1 MSLFTKTRTYTY
13 VVYSPVM
20 GDSYNTTVK
29 YGNRKE
35 KVPLDVITTREMLA
49 LHGQGLNNSSKMK
62 AQLKHL
68 REIHNLPFLKK
79 TSEFGTQKLDT
90 KVMDFSKLETMYSS
104 TIEDISI
111 DVTSD
116 LACEYLYKVTNGKY
130 SSIYDI
136 EDIISN
142 DIIPKFNYNPLVR
155 NVIELKEIYI
165 SYLGNSTFAVTA
177 QVKFEITYK
186 GDTTTSTEWS
196 NITVNLPDEFIHL
209 WDMANNPNIYIV
221 KFANGNII
229 YLDQNSLANFQK
241 QGDSK
246 IEFSVPIGL
255 KFKYISYSP
264 KDAKKMELTRTKL
277 GYQEYKNK
285 KRNRQ
290 ELLYELIQNN
300 KDIDHDCRINMYLD
314 LYPFK
319 DPKYR
324 ADKNWQL
331 FLKGVMRYFAR
342 ITGIANIDEGKGFTS
357 VSLPPYFL
365 TSDKTF
371 RYMNI
376 EIIKEKVS
384 GPDQT
389 KSTPYCFFEKGK
401 RRYINGFGL
410 AGLAIGL
417 GSITENTKENFAK
430 SFNTMWLC
438 LIVDMG
444 NNKFIKYKL
453 NYSRFY
459 EGLSGVNSS
468 DKIVISTEIISSINK
483 KLNRSLRGKY
493 NADTGQIEIPEIKE
507 EVSNPEEDKALNM
520 LSARGKLWNAFWY
533 NDKDISMAKWDK
545 ESKKMKD
552 KIPTGAPE
560 NGLSAFDLPKLPMPI
575 LMWNMIPYNGK
586 KVAYTS
592 TLLINF
598 ILNIKVKES
607 TGFGAFLAIVVAI
620 GFTVL
625 TLGSGAP
632 AAAGAAGSAGGAS
645 AGAGAA
651 AGVAA
656 SGAAAGATAAG
667 ASTALIGVASATAAK
682 AIIIAG
688 AWASAIGSI
697 SGNKF
702 LSRVGMAIGL
712 WAGVSGIVNGLNS
725 GFSSL
730 STLDM
735 LKGVNFVIDVA
746 NNLRGLDMEK
756 KLQSMADELKNGQ
769 REFEYEKD
777 NRKDMWG
784 GVAKTNAAADEEI
797 DQMME
802 LTLQEGLFEAL
813 ISHIDIEKNSAVFND
828 MKYDNTR

>member
-1 MSLFTKTRTYTY
+1 MGLFTKTRTYTY

-35 KVPLDVITTREMLA
+35 KVPLDVITTREMLV

-79 TSEFGTQKLDT
+79 TGEFGTQKLDT
-90 KVMDFSKLETMYSS
+90 KTIDFTKLETMYSS

-142 DIIPKFNYNPLVR
+142 YIIPKFNYNPLVSSITRSKR

-196 NITVNLPDEFIHL
+196 NITVNLPDEFVHL

-264 KDAKKMELTRTKL
+264 KDAKKMELARTKL

-342 ITGIANIDEGKGFTS
+342 ITGIARIDEGKGFTS

-384 GPDQT
+384 GPDLS

-401 RRYINGFGL
+401 ARNLNTFGL
-410 AGLAIGL
+410 FGL
-417 GSITENTKENFAK
+417 GRIGRESFKNKG
-430 SFNTMWLC
+430 FNTIWLC

-493 NADTGQIEIPEIKE
+493 NPDTGQIEIPEIKE
-507 EVSNPEEDKALNM
+507 EVSQSEEDKALNM
-520 LSARGKLWNAFWY
+520 LSARGKLRNAFWY
-533 NDKDISMAKWDK
+533 DDKDISMAKWDK
-545 ESKKMKD
+545 ESKQMKD

-607 TGFGAFLAIVVAI
+607 TGLGALLAVVVAVI
-620 GFTVL
+620 VTFITWNP
-625 TLGSGAP
+625 GAG
-632 AAAGAAGSAGGAS
+632 AKAGAATSS
-645 AGAGAA
+645 
-651 AGVAA
+651 
-656 SGAAAGATAAG
+656 
-667 ASTALIGVASATAAK
+667 ALIGVASATAAK
-682 AIIIAG
+682 VIITVG

-702 LSRVGMAIGL
+702 LSRVGMAIGA
-712 WAGVSGIVNGLNS
+712 WAGISGIVNGLNS
-725 GFSSL
+725 GFGSL

-735 LKGVNFVIDVA
+735 LKGINSVIDIA

-777 NRKDMWG
+777 NRKDIWG

-802 LTLQEGLFEAL
+802 LTLQEGLFEVL

-828 MKYDNTR
+828 IKYDNTR

>member
-1 MSLFTKTRTYTY
+1 
-13 VVYSPVM
+13 
-20 GDSYNTTVK
+20 
-29 YGNRKE
+29 
-35 KVPLDVITTREMLA
+35 
-49 LHGQGLNNSSKMK
+49 
-62 AQLKHL
+62 
-68 REIHNLPFLKK
+68 
-79 TSEFGTQKLDT
+79 
-90 KVMDFSKLETMYSS
+90 
-104 TIEDISI
+104 
-111 DVTSD
+111 
-116 LACEYLYKVTNGKY
+116 
-130 SSIYDI
+130 
-136 EDIISN
+136 
-142 DIIPKFNYNPLVR
+142 
-155 NVIELKEIYI
+155 
-165 SYLGNSTFAVTA
+165 
-177 QVKFEITYK
+177 
-186 GDTTTSTEWS
+186 
-196 NITVNLPDEFIHL
+196 
-209 WDMANNPNIYIV
+209 
-221 KFANGNII
+221 
-229 YLDQNSLANFQK
+229 
-241 QGDSK
+241 
-246 IEFSVPIGL
+246 
-255 KFKYISYSP
+255 
-264 KDAKKMELTRTKL
+264 MELARTKL

-384 GPDQT
+384 GPDQS

-401 RRYINGFGL
+401 ARNLNTFGL
-410 AGLAIGL
+410 FGL
-417 GSITENTKENFAK
+417 GRIGRESFKNKD
-430 SFNTMWLC
+430 FNTIWLC

-468 DKIVISTEIISSINK
+468 DKIVISTEIISNINK

-493 NADTGQIEIPEIKE
+493 NPDTGQIEIPEIKE
-507 EVSNPEEDKALNM
+507 EVSQSEEDKALNM
-520 LSARGKLWNAFWY
+520 LSARGKLRNAFWY
-533 NDKDISMAKWDK
+533 DDKDISMAKWDK
-545 ESKKMKD
+545 ESKQMKD

-607 TGFGAFLAIVVAI
+607 TGLGVVLAVVVAI
-620 GFTVL
+620 VITVV
-625 TLGSGAP
+625 TVGSGAP

-656 SGAAAGATAAG
+656 SGATAGATAAG

-682 AIIIAG
+682 VIITVG

-702 LSRVGMAIGL
+702 LSRVGMAIGA
-712 WAGVSGIVNGLNS
+712 WAGISGVINGLNG
-725 GFSSL
+725 GFNSL
-730 STLDM
+730 SALEM
-735 LKGVNFVIDVA
+735 GELGLRGVNFVIDIA
-746 NNLRGLDMEK
+746 NKIRGLDMEK

-777 NRKDMWG
+777 NRKDIWG

-802 LTLQEGLFEAL
+802 LTLQEGLFEVL
-813 ISHIDIEKNSAVFND
+813 TSYIDVEKNSVVFND

>member
-1 MSLFTKTRTYTY
+1 MGLFSKTVTYTY
-13 VVYSPVM
+13 NVYSPVM

-79 TSEFGTQKLDT
+79 TGEFGTQKLDT
-90 KVMDFSKLETMYSS
+90 KTIDFTKLETMYSS

-116 LACEYLYKVTNGKY
+116 LACEYLYKVSKGKY
-130 SSIYDI
+130 SSIYDV
-136 EDIISN
+136 ENVISN
-142 DIIPKFNYNPLVR
+142 YIIPKFNYNPLVSSITRSKR

-196 NITVNLPDEFIHL
+196 NITVNLPDEFVHL

-264 KDAKKMELTRTKL
+264 KDAKKMELARTKL

-357 VSLPPYFL
+357 VSIPPYFL

-384 GPDQT
+384 GPDQS

-401 RRYINGFGL
+401 RRYINFFGL
-410 AGLAIGL
+410 AGLAIGA

-468 DKIVISTEIISSINK
+468 DKIVISTEIVSSINK
-483 KLNRSLRGKY
+483 KLNRQLRGKY
-493 NADTGQIEIPEIKE
+493 NADTGQIEASESKE
-507 EVSNPEEDKALNM
+507 EISNPEEDKALNM

-545 ESKKMKD
+545 ESKQMKD

-607 TGFGAFLAIVVAI
+607 TGLGVLVAAFVAVVVTFITWNPGA
-620 GFTVL
+620 
-625 TLGSGAP
+625 GAK
-632 AAAGAAGSAGGAS
+632 AGAATSS
-645 AGAGAA
+645 
-651 AGVAA
+651 
-656 SGAAAGATAAG
+656 
-667 ASTALIGVASATAAK
+667 ALIGVTSATAAK
-682 AIIIAG
+682 VIITVG

-702 LSRVGMAIGL
+702 LSRVGMVIGA
-712 WAGVSGIVNGLNS
+712 WAGISGVVNGLNS
-725 GFSSL
+725 GFGSL

-802 LTLQEGLFEAL
+802 LTLQEGLFEVL

>member
-1 MSLFTKTRTYTY
+1 MGLFTKTRTYTY

-79 TSEFGTQKLDT
+79 TGEFGTQKLDT
-90 KVMDFSKLETMYSS
+90 KTIDFTKLETMYSS
-104 TIEDISI
+104 TIQDISTDI
-111 DVTSD
+111 FSD
-116 LACEYLYKVTNGKY
+116 LAYEYIYKVSNGKY
-130 SSIYDI
+130 SSIYDL
-136 EDIISN
+136 EDIIVEN
-142 DIIPKFNYNPLVR
+142 VIPKIDTNPSRPSVK
-155 NVIELKEIYI
+155 ELKIRVLKLYDIFI
-165 SYLGNSTFAVTA
+165 SYLGNNTFNVRAKALVEKSYLWGIEERWFVETDWYTLNVTLPEEF
-177 QVKFEITYK
+177 KFLWEI
-186 GDTTTSTEWS
+186 
-196 NITVNLPDEFIHL
+196 
-209 WDMANNPNIYIV
+209 ANNDNVYII
-221 KFANGNII
+221 KFANGNMIH
-229 YLDQNSLANFQK
+229 LDSNSLPNFQK
-241 QGDSK
+241 QGDSQV
-246 IEFSVPIGL
+246 EFSVPIGL

-264 KDAKKMELTRTKL
+264 KDAKRMEIARTKL

-342 ITGIANIDEGKGFTS
+342 ITGIARIDEGKGFTS

-384 GPDQT
+384 GPDQS

-401 RRYINGFGL
+401 ARNLNTFGL
-410 AGLAIGL
+410 FGL
-417 GSITENTKENFAK
+417 GRIGRESFKNKD
-430 SFNTMWLC
+430 FNTIWLC

-468 DKIVISTEIISSINK
+468 DKIVISTEIISNINK

-493 NADTGQIEIPEIKE
+493 NPDTGQIEIPEIKE
-507 EVSNPEEDKALNM
+507 EVSQSEEDKALAM
-520 LSARGKLWNAFWY
+520 LGSKLRNAFWY
-533 NDKDISMAKWDK
+533 DDKDISMAKWDK
-545 ESKKMKD
+545 ESKRMKD

-607 TGFGAFLAIVVAI
+607 TGLGALLAVVVAVI
-620 GFTVL
+620 VTFITWNP
-625 TLGSGAP
+625 GAG
-632 AAAGAAGSAGGAS
+632 AKAGAATSS
-645 AGAGAA
+645 
-651 AGVAA
+651 
-656 SGAAAGATAAG
+656 
-667 ASTALIGVASATAAK
+667 ALIGVASATATK
-682 AIIIAG
+682 VIITVGI
-688 AWASAIGSI
+688 WASAIGSI

-725 GFSSL
+725 GFGSL

-777 NRKDMWG
+777 NRKDIWG

-802 LTLQEGLFEAL
+802 LTLQEGLFEVL

>member
-1 MSLFTKTRTYTY
+1 MGLFTKTRTYTY

-35 KVPLDVITTREMLA
+35 KVPLDVITTREMLV

-79 TSEFGTQKLDT
+79 TGEFGTQKLDT
-90 KVMDFSKLETMYSS
+90 KTIDFTKLETMYSS
-104 TIEDISI
+104 TIQDISTDI
-111 DVTSD
+111 FSD
-116 LACEYLYKVTNGKY
+116 LAYEYIYKVSNGKY
-130 SSIYDI
+130 SSIYDL
-136 EDIISN
+136 EDIIVEN
-142 DIIPKFNYNPLVR
+142 VIPKIDTNPSRPSVK
-155 NVIELKEIYI
+155 ELKIRVLKLYDIFI
-165 SYLGNSTFAVTA
+165 SYLGNNTFNVRAKALVEKSYLWGIEERWFVETDWYTLNVTLPEEF
-177 QVKFEITYK
+177 KFLWEI
-186 GDTTTSTEWS
+186 
-196 NITVNLPDEFIHL
+196 
-209 WDMANNPNIYIV
+209 ANNDNVYII
-221 KFANGNII
+221 KFANGNMIH
-229 YLDQNSLANFQK
+229 LDSNSLPNFQK
-241 QGDSK
+241 QGDSQV
-246 IEFSVPIGL
+246 EFSVPIGL

-264 KDAKKMELTRTKL
+264 KDAKKMEIARTKL

-290 ELLYELIQNN
+290 ELLYEMVQNN

-342 ITGIANIDEGKGFTS
+342 ITGIARIDEGKGFTS

-376 EIIKEKVS
+376 EIIKEKVT
-384 GPDQT
+384 GPDLS

-401 RRYINGFGL
+401 ARNLNTFGL
-410 AGLAIGL
+410 FGL
-417 GSITENTKENFAK
+417 GRIGRESFKNKD
-430 SFNTMWLC
+430 FNTIWLC

-468 DKIVISTEIISSINK
+468 DKIVISTEIISNINK

-493 NADTGQIEIPEIKE
+493 NPDTGQIEIPEIKE
-507 EVSNPEEDKALNM
+507 EVSQSEEDKALAM
-520 LSARGKLWNAFWY
+520 LGSKLRNAFWY
-533 NDKDISMAKWDK
+533 DDKDISMAKWDK
-545 ESKKMKD
+545 ESKQMKD

-607 TGFGAFLAIVVAI
+607 TGLGALLAVVVAVI
-620 GFTVL
+620 VTFITWNP
-625 TLGSGAP
+625 GAG
-632 AAAGAAGSAGGAS
+632 AKAGAA
-645 AGAGAA
+645 
-651 AGVAA
+651 
-656 SGAAAGATAAG
+656 T
-667 ASTALIGVASATAAK
+667 STALIGVASATAAK
-682 AIIIAG
+682 VIITVG

-725 GFSSL
+725 GFGSL

-802 LTLQEGLFEAL
+802 LTLQEGLFEVL

-828 MKYDNTR
+828 IKYDNTR

>member
-1 MSLFTKTRTYTY
+1 MGLFTKTRTYTY

-35 KVPLDVITTREMLA
+35 KVPLDVITTREMLV

-79 TSEFGTQKLDT
+79 TGEFGTQKLDT
-90 KVMDFSKLETMYSS
+90 KTIDFTKLETMYSS
-104 TIEDISI
+104 TIQDISTDI
-111 DVTSD
+111 FSD
-116 LACEYLYKVTNGKY
+116 LAYEYIYKVSNGKY
-130 SSIYDI
+130 SSIYDL
-136 EDIISN
+136 EDIIVEN
-142 DIIPKFNYNPLVR
+142 VIPKIDTNPSRPSVK
-155 NVIELKEIYI
+155 ELKIRVLKLYDIFI
-165 SYLGNSTFAVTA
+165 SYLGNNTFNVRAKALVEKSYLWGIEERWFVETDWYTLNVTLPEEF
-177 QVKFEITYK
+177 KFLWEI
-186 GDTTTSTEWS
+186 
-196 NITVNLPDEFIHL
+196 
-209 WDMANNPNIYIV
+209 ANNDNVYII
-221 KFANGNII
+221 KFANGNMIH
-229 YLDQNSLANFQK
+229 LDSNSLPNFQK
-241 QGDSK
+241 QGDSQV
-246 IEFSVPIGL
+246 EFSVPIGL
-255 KFKYISYSP
+255 KWKYISYSP
-264 KDAKKMELTRTKL
+264 KDAKKMELARTKL

-376 EIIKEKVS
+376 EIIKEKVT
-384 GPDQT
+384 GPDQS

-401 RRYINGFGL
+401 ARNLNTFGL
-410 AGLAIGL
+410 FGL
-417 GSITENTKENFAK
+417 GRIGRESFKNKD
-430 SFNTMWLC
+430 FNTIWLC

-493 NADTGQIEIPEIKE
+493 NPDTGQIEIPEIKE
-507 EVSNPEEDKALNM
+507 EVSQSEEDKALAM
-520 LSARGKLWNAFWY
+520 LGSKLRNAFWY
-533 NDKDISMAKWDK
+533 DDKDISMAKWDK
-545 ESKKMKD
+545 ESKQMKD

-607 TGFGAFLAIVVAI
+607 TGLGALLAVVVAVI
-620 GFTVL
+620 VTFITWNP
-625 TLGSGAP
+625 GAG
-632 AAAGAAGSAGGAS
+632 AKAGAA
-645 AGAGAA
+645 
-651 AGVAA
+651 
-656 SGAAAGATAAG
+656 T
-667 ASTALIGVASATAAK
+667 STALIGVASATAAK
-682 AIIIAG
+682 VIITVG

-702 LSRVGMAIGL
+702 LSRVGMAIGV
-712 WAGVSGIVNGLNS
+712 WAGISGVINGLNG
-725 GFSSL
+725 GFNSL
-730 STLDM
+730 SALEM
-735 LKGVNFVIDVA
+735 GELGLRGVNFVIDIA
-746 NNLRGLDMEK
+746 NKIRGLDMEK

-777 NRKDMWG
+777 NRKDIWG

-802 LTLQEGLFEAL
+802 LTLQEGLFEVL
-813 ISHIDIEKNSAVFND
+813 TSYIDVEKNSVVFND

>member
-1 MSLFTKTRTYTY
+1 MGLFTKTRTYTY

-35 KVPLDVITTREMLA
+35 KVPLDVITTREMLV

-79 TSEFGTQKLDT
+79 TGEFGTQKLDT
-90 KVMDFSKLETMYSS
+90 KTIDFTKLETMYSS
-104 TIEDISI
+104 TIQDISTDI
-111 DVTSD
+111 FSD
-116 LACEYLYKVTNGKY
+116 LAYEYIYKVSNGKY
-130 SSIYDI
+130 SSIYDL
-136 EDIISN
+136 EDIIVEN
-142 DIIPKFNYNPLVR
+142 VIPKIDTNPSRPSVK
-155 NVIELKEIYI
+155 ELKIRVLKLYDIFI
-165 SYLGNSTFAVTA
+165 SYLGNNTFNVRAKALVEKSYLWGIEERWFVETDWYTLNVTLPEEF
-177 QVKFEITYK
+177 KFLWEI
-186 GDTTTSTEWS
+186 
-196 NITVNLPDEFIHL
+196 
-209 WDMANNPNIYIV
+209 ANNDNVYII
-221 KFANGNII
+221 KFANGNMIH
-229 YLDQNSLANFQK
+229 LDSNSLPNFQK
-241 QGDSK
+241 QGDSQV
-246 IEFSVPIGL
+246 EFSVPIGL
-255 KFKYISYSP
+255 KWKYISYSP
-264 KDAKKMELTRTKL
+264 KDAKKMELARTKL

-376 EIIKEKVS
+376 EIIKEKVT
-384 GPDQT
+384 GPDQS

-401 RRYINGFGL
+401 ARNLNTFGL
-410 AGLAIGL
+410 FGL
-417 GSITENTKENFAK
+417 GRIGRESFKNKD
-430 SFNTMWLC
+430 FNTIWLC

-468 DKIVISTEIISSINK
+468 DKIVISTEIISNINK

-493 NADTGQIEIPEIKE
+493 NPDTGQIEIPEIKE
-507 EVSNPEEDKALNM
+507 EVSQSEEDKALAM
-520 LSARGKLWNAFWY
+520 LGSKLRNAFWY
-533 NDKDISMAKWDK
+533 DDKDISMAKWDK
-545 ESKKMKD
+545 ESKQMKD

-607 TGFGAFLAIVVAI
+607 TGLGALLAVVVAVI
-620 GFTVL
+620 VTFITWNP
-625 TLGSGAP
+625 GAG
-632 AAAGAAGSAGGAS
+632 AKAGAA
-645 AGAGAA
+645 
-651 AGVAA
+651 
-656 SGAAAGATAAG
+656 T
-667 ASTALIGVASATAAK
+667 STALIGVASATAAK
-682 AIIIAG
+682 VIITVG

-702 LSRVGMAIGL
+702 LSRVGMAIGA
-712 WAGVSGIVNGLNS
+712 WAGISGVINGLNG
-725 GFSSL
+725 GFNSL
-730 STLDM
+730 SALEM
-735 LKGVNFVIDVA
+735 GELGLRGVNFVIDIA
-746 NNLRGLDMEK
+746 NKIRGLDMEK

-777 NRKDMWG
+777 NRKDIWG

-802 LTLQEGLFEAL
+802 LTLQEGLFEVL

-828 MKYDNTR
+828 IKYDNTR

>member
-1 MSLFTKTRTYTY
+1 MGLFTKTRTYTY

-79 TSEFGTQKLDT
+79 TGEFGTQKLDT
-90 KVMDFSKLETMYSS
+90 KTIDFTKLETMYSS
-104 TIEDISI
+104 TIQDISTDI
-111 DVTSD
+111 FSD
-116 LACEYLYKVTNGKY
+116 LAYEYIYKVSNGKY
-130 SSIYDI
+130 SSIYDL
-136 EDIISN
+136 EDIIVEN
-142 DIIPKFNYNPLVR
+142 VIPKIDTNPSRPSVK
-155 NVIELKEIYI
+155 ELKIRVLKLYDIFI
-165 SYLGNSTFAVTA
+165 SYLGNNTFNVRAKALVEKSYLWGIEERWFVETDWYTLNVTLPEEF
-177 QVKFEITYK
+177 KFLWEI
-186 GDTTTSTEWS
+186 
-196 NITVNLPDEFIHL
+196 
-209 WDMANNPNIYIV
+209 ANNDNVYII
-221 KFANGNII
+221 KFANGNMIH
-229 YLDQNSLANFQK
+229 LDSNSLPNFQK
-241 QGDSK
+241 QGDSQV
-246 IEFSVPIGL
+246 EFSVPIGL

-264 KDAKKMELTRTKL
+264 KDAKKMELARTKL

-376 EIIKEKVS
+376 EIIKEKVT
-384 GPDQT
+384 GPDQS

-401 RRYINGFGL
+401 ARNLNTFGL
-410 AGLAIGL
+410 FGL
-417 GSITENTKENFAK
+417 GRIGRESFKNKD
-430 SFNTMWLC
+430 FNTIWLC

-468 DKIVISTEIISSINK
+468 DKIVISTEIISNINK

-493 NADTGQIEIPEIKE
+493 NPDTGQIEIPEIKE
-507 EVSNPEEDKALNM
+507 EVSQSEEDKALNM
-520 LSARGKLWNAFWY
+520 LSARGKLRNAFWY
-533 NDKDISMAKWDK
+533 DDKDISMAKWDK
-545 ESKKMKD
+545 ESKQMKD

-607 TGFGAFLAIVVAI
+607 TGLGALLAVVVAVI
-620 GFTVL
+620 VTFITWNP
-625 TLGSGAP
+625 GAG
-632 AAAGAAGSAGGAS
+632 AKAGAA
-645 AGAGAA
+645 
-651 AGVAA
+651 
-656 SGAAAGATAAG
+656 T
-667 ASTALIGVASATAAK
+667 STALIGVASATAAK
-682 AIIIAG
+682 VIITVG

-702 LSRVGMAIGL
+702 LSRVGMAIGA
-712 WAGVSGIVNGLNS
+712 WAGISGVINGLNG
-725 GFSSL
+725 GFNSL
-730 STLDM
+730 SALEM
-735 LKGVNFVIDVA
+735 GELGLRGVNFVIDIA
-746 NNLRGLDMEK
+746 NKIRGLDMEK

-777 NRKDMWG
+777 NRKDIWG

-802 LTLQEGLFEAL
+802 LTLQEGLFEVL

-828 MKYDNTR
+828 IKYDNTR

>member
-1 MSLFTKTRTYTY
+1 MGLFTKTRTYTY

-35 KVPLDVITTREMLA
+35 KVPLDVITTREMLV

-79 TSEFGTQKLDT
+79 TGEFGTQKLDT
-90 KVMDFSKLETMYSS
+90 KTIDFTKLETMYSS
-104 TIEDISI
+104 TIQDISI

-142 DIIPKFNYNPLVR
+142 YIIPKFNYNPLVSSITRSKR

-196 NITVNLPDEFIHL
+196 NITVNLPDEFVHL

-241 QGDSK
+241 QGDSQV
-246 IEFSVPIGL
+246 EFSVPIGL

-264 KDAKKMELTRTKL
+264 KDAKRMEIARTKL

-342 ITGIANIDEGKGFTS
+342 ITGIARIDEGKGFTS

-376 EIIKEKVS
+376 QIIKEKVT
-384 GPDQT
+384 GPDLS

-468 DKIVISTEIISSINK
+468 DKIVISTEIVSSINK

-493 NADTGQIEIPEIKE
+493 NPDTEQIEASEIKE
-507 EVSNPEEDKALNM
+507 EISNPEEDKALNM

-607 TGFGAFLAIVVAI
+607 TGLGALLAVVVAVI
-620 GFTVL
+620 VTFITWNP
-625 TLGSGAP
+625 GAG
-632 AAAGAAGSAGGAS
+632 AKAGAATSS
-645 AGAGAA
+645 
-651 AGVAA
+651 
-656 SGAAAGATAAG
+656 
-667 ASTALIGVASATAAK
+667 ALIGVASATAAK
-682 AIIIAG
+682 VIITVG

-702 LSRVGMAIGL
+702 LSRVGMAIGA
-712 WAGVSGIVNGLNS
+712 WAGISGIVNGLNS
-725 GFSSL
+725 GFGSL

-735 LKGVNFVIDVA
+735 LKGINSVIDIA

-802 LTLQEGLFEAL
+802 LTLQEGLFEVL

-828 MKYDNTR
+828 IKYDNNR

>member
-1 MSLFTKTRTYTY
+1 MGLFTKTVTYTY

-79 TSEFGTQKLDT
+79 TGEFGTQRLDT
-90 KVMDFSKLETMYSS
+90 KTIDFTKLETMYSS

-142 DIIPKFNYNPLVR
+142 YIIPKFNYNNPFASSITRSKR

-196 NITVNLPDEFIHL
+196 NITVNLPDEFVHL
-209 WDMANNPNIYIV
+209 WDMANNPNIYII
-221 KFANGNII
+221 KFANGNMID
-229 YLDQNSLANFQK
+229 LDQNSLANFQK
-241 QGDSK
+241 QGDSQV
-246 IEFSVPIGL
+246 EFSVPIGL

-264 KDAKKMELTRTKL
+264 NDAKKMELARTKL

-300 KDIDHDCRINMYLD
+300 KDCRINMYLD

-384 GPDQT
+384 GPDQS
-389 KSTPYCFFEKGK
+389 KSTSYCFFEKGK
-401 RRYINGFGL
+401 ARNLNTFGGML
-410 AGLAIGL
+410 GLRNI
-417 GSITENTKENFAK
+417 SKELRNLEK
-430 SFNTMWLC
+430 SEQIIKDFNTMWLC

-468 DKIVISTEIISSINK
+468 DKIVISTEIVSSINK
-483 KLNRSLRGKY
+483 KLNRKLRGKY
-493 NADTGQIEIPEIKE
+493 NADTGQIEASGIKE
-507 EVSNPEEDKALNM
+507 EISNPEEDKALNM

-545 ESKKMKD
+545 ESKRMKD

-607 TGFGAFLAIVVAI
+607 TGLGALLAVAVAVIVTFI
-620 GFTVL
+620 TWNP
-625 TLGSGAP
+625 GAG
-632 AAAGAAGSAGGAS
+632 AKAGAA
-645 AGAGAA
+645 
-651 AGVAA
+651 
-656 SGAAAGATAAG
+656 T
-667 ASTALIGVASATAAK
+667 STALIGVTSATAAK

-725 GFSSL
+725 GFGSL

-769 REFEYEKD
+769 KQFEYEKD

-802 LTLQEGLFEAL
+802 LTLQEGLFEVL

>member
-1 MSLFTKTRTYTY
+1 MGLFTKTRTYTY

-79 TSEFGTQKLDT
+79 TGEFGTQKLDT
-90 KVMDFSKLETMYSS
+90 KTIDFTKLETMYSS

-142 DIIPKFNYNPLVR
+142 YIIPKFNYNPLVSSITRSKR

-196 NITVNLPDEFIHL
+196 NITVNLPDEFVHL

-264 KDAKKMELTRTKL
+264 KDAKKMELARTKL

-384 GPDQT
+384 GPDQS

-401 RRYINGFGL
+401 ARNLNTFGL
-410 AGLAIGL
+410 FGL
-417 GSITENTKENFAK
+417 GRIGRESFKNKD
-430 SFNTMWLC
+430 FNTIWLC

-468 DKIVISTEIISSINK
+468 DKIVISTEIISNINK

-493 NADTGQIEIPEIKE
+493 NPDTGQIEIPEIKE
-507 EVSNPEEDKALNM
+507 EVSQSEEDKALAM
-520 LSARGKLWNAFWY
+520 LGSKLRNAFWY
-533 NDKDISMAKWDK
+533 DDKDISMAKWDK
-545 ESKKMKD
+545 ESKRMKD

-607 TGFGAFLAIVVAI
+607 TGLGALLAVVVAVI
-620 GFTVL
+620 VTFITWNP
-625 TLGSGAP
+625 GAG
-632 AAAGAAGSAGGAS
+632 AKAGAA
-645 AGAGAA
+645 
-651 AGVAA
+651 
-656 SGAAAGATAAG
+656 T
-667 ASTALIGVASATAAK
+667 STALIGVASATAAK
-682 AIIIAG
+682 VIITVG

-725 GFSSL
+725 GFGSL

-802 LTLQEGLFEAL
+802 LTLQEGLFEVL

-828 MKYDNTR
+828 IKYDNTR

>member
-1 MSLFTKTRTYTY
+1 MGLFTKKRTYTY

-29 YGNRKE
+29 YGNIKE
-35 KVPLDVITTREMLA
+35 KVPLDVITTRQMLA
-49 LHGQGLNNSSKMK
+49 LHGQGLNNSSRMK

-68 REIHNLPFLKK
+68 REIHNLPMLKK
-79 TSEFGTQKLDT
+79 TAEFGTQKLDT
-90 KVMDFSKLETMYSS
+90 KTIDFTKLETMYGS
-104 TIEDISI
+104 TIQDISI

-116 LACEYLYKVTNGKY
+116 LACEYLYKVTKGKY

-142 DIIPKFNYNPLVR
+142 DIIPKFNYNPLVSSITR
-155 NVIELKEIYI
+155 PKSNVIEVKNIYI

-177 QVKFEITYK
+177 QVKSEITYK
-186 GDTTTSTEWS
+186 GDTTTSTGWS
-196 NITVNLPDEFIHL
+196 NITVNLPDEFVYL

-255 KFKYISYSP
+255 KWKYISYSP
-264 KDAKKMELTRTKL
+264 KDAKKMEIARTKL

-324 ADKNWQL
+324 ADKNWRL

-342 ITGIANIDEGKGFTS
+342 ITGIASIDEGKGFTS

-376 EIIKEKVS
+376 EIIKEKVT

-401 RRYINGFGL
+401 ARNLNAFGGML
-410 AGLAIGL
+410 GL
-417 GSITENTKENFAK
+417 GRIGRESLKNKD
-430 SFNTMWLC
+430 FNTMWLC

-468 DKIVISTEIISSINK
+468 DKIVISTEIVSNINK
-483 KLNRSLRGKY
+483 KLNRQLRGKY
-493 NADTGQIEIPEIKE
+493 NPDTGQIEVPEIKE
-507 EVSNPEEDKALNM
+507 EVSQSEEDKALAM
-520 LSARGKLWNAFWY
+520 LGSKLRNAFWY
-533 NDKDISMAKWDK
+533 DDKDISMAKWDK
-545 ESKKMKD
+545 EAKKMKD

-560 NGLSAFDLPKLPMPI
+560 NGLSAFDVPKLPMPI

-598 ILNIKVKES
+598 ILNIEVKES
-607 TGFGAFLAIVVAI
+607 TGLGALLSIVVAVVVTFI
-620 GFTVL
+620 TWN
-625 TLGSGAP
+625 P
-632 AAAGAAGSAGGAS
+632 
-645 AGAGAA
+645 GAGAA
-651 AGVAA
+651 T
-656 SGAAAGATAAG
+656 S
-667 ASTALIGVASATAAK
+667 SALIGVASATAAK
-682 AIIIAG
+682 VIITVG

-702 LSRVGMAIGL
+702 LSNIGMAIGA
-712 WAGVSGIVNGLNS
+712 WAGISGVVNGLNS
-725 GFSSL
+725 GFGSL

-735 LKGVNFVIDVA
+735 LKGVNFVIDIA

-797 DQMME
+797 DQMLE
-802 LTLQEGLFEAL
+802 LVLQEGLFEVL
-813 ISHIDIEKNSAVFND
+813 TSYTDIEKNSTVFND

>member
-1 MSLFTKTRTYTY
+1 MGLFTKTRTYTY

-79 TSEFGTQKLDT
+79 TGEFGTQKLDT
-90 KVMDFSKLETMYSS
+90 KTIDFTKLETMYSS

-142 DIIPKFNYNPLVR
+142 YIIPKFNYNPLVSSITRSKR

-196 NITVNLPDEFIHL
+196 NITVNLPDEFVHL

-264 KDAKKMELTRTKL
+264 KDAKKMELARTKL

-384 GPDQT
+384 GPDQS

-401 RRYINGFGL
+401 ARNLNTFGL
-410 AGLAIGL
+410 FGL
-417 GSITENTKENFAK
+417 GRIGRESFKNKD
-430 SFNTMWLC
+430 FNTIWLC

-468 DKIVISTEIISSINK
+468 DKIVISTEIISNTNK

-493 NADTGQIEIPEIKE
+493 NPDTGQIEIPEIKE
-507 EVSNPEEDKALNM
+507 EVSQSEEDKALAM
-520 LSARGKLWNAFWY
+520 LGSKLRNAFWY
-533 NDKDISMAKWDK
+533 DDKDISMAKWDK
-545 ESKKMKD
+545 ESKRMKD

-607 TGFGAFLAIVVAI
+607 TGLGALLAVVVAVI
-620 GFTVL
+620 VTFITWNP
-625 TLGSGAP
+625 GAG
-632 AAAGAAGSAGGAS
+632 AKAGAA
-645 AGAGAA
+645 
-651 AGVAA
+651 
-656 SGAAAGATAAG
+656 T
-667 ASTALIGVASATAAK
+667 STALIGVASATAAK
-682 AIIIAG
+682 VIITVG

-725 GFSSL
+725 GFGSL

-802 LTLQEGLFEAL
+802 LTLQEGLFEVL

-828 MKYDNTR
+828 IKYDNTR

>member
-1 MSLFTKTRTYTY
+1 MGLFTKTRTYTY

-20 GDSYNTTVK
+20 GDSYDTTVK

-35 KVPLDVITTREMLA
+35 KVPLDVITTREMLV

-68 REIHNLPFLKK
+68 REIHNLPMLKK
-79 TSEFGTQKLDT
+79 TAEFGTQRLDT
-90 KVMDFSKLETMYSS
+90 KTIDFTKLETMYGS

-111 DVTSD
+111 DVTSN
-116 LACEYLYKVTNGKY
+116 LACEYLYKVTKGKY

-142 DIIPKFNYNPLVR
+142 DIIPKFNYNPLVPSATR
-155 NVIELKEIYI
+155 PKSNVIEVKNIYI

-177 QVKFEITYK
+177 QVKSEITYK
-186 GDTTTSTEWS
+186 GDTTTSTGWS
-196 NITVNLPDEFIHL
+196 NITVTLPDEFVHL

-264 KDAKKMELTRTKL
+264 KDAKKMEIARTKL

-300 KDIDHDCRINMYLD
+300 KDIDHDCRVNMYLD

-342 ITGIANIDEGKGFTS
+342 ITGIARIDEGKGFTS

-376 EIIKEKVS
+376 EIIKEKVT

-401 RRYINGFGL
+401 ARNLNAFGGML
-410 AGLAIGL
+410 GL
-417 GSITENTKENFAK
+417 GRIGRESLKNKD
-430 SFNTMWLC
+430 FNTMWLC

-468 DKIVISTEIISSINK
+468 DKIVISTEIVSNINK

-493 NADTGQIEIPEIKE
+493 DPDTGQIEIPEIKE
-507 EVSNPEEDKALNM
+507 EVSQSEEDKALNM
-520 LSARGKLWNAFWY
+520 LSVRGKLRNAFWY
-533 NDKDISMAKWDK
+533 DDKDISMAKWDK
-545 ESKKMKD
+545 EAKKMKD

-598 ILNIKVKES
+598 ILNIKVKER
-607 TGFGAFLAIVVAI
+607 TGLGALLAVVVAVI
-620 GFTVL
+620 VTFVTWNP
-625 TLGSGAP
+625 GAG
-632 AAAGAAGSAGGAS
+632 AKAGAATSS
-645 AGAGAA
+645 
-651 AGVAA
+651 
-656 SGAAAGATAAG
+656 
-667 ASTALIGVASATAAK
+667 ALIGVASATAAK
-682 AIIIAG
+682 VIITVG

-725 GFSSL
+725 GFGSL

-735 LKGVNFVIDVA
+735 LKGVNFVIDIA

-777 NRKDMWG
+777 NRKDIWG

-802 LTLQEGLFEAL
+802 LTLQEGLFEVL
-813 ISHIDIEKNSAVFND
+813 TSYIDVEKNSAVFND

>member
-1 MSLFTKTRTYTY
+1 MGLFTKTRTYTY

-68 REIHNLPFLKK
+68 REIHNLPMLKK
-79 TSEFGTQKLDT
+79 TGEFGTQKLNT
-90 KVMDFSKLETMYSS
+90 KTIDFTKLETMYGS
-104 TIEDISI
+104 TIQDIST

-116 LACEYLYKVTNGKY
+116 LAYEYIYKASKGKY
-130 SSIYDI
+130 NSIYDL
-136 EDIISN
+136 EDIIVEN
-142 DIIPKFNYNPLVR
+142 VIPKIDTNPSRPSVK
-155 NVIELKEIYI
+155 ELKIRVLKLYDIFI
-165 SYLGNSTFAVTA
+165 SYLGNNTFNVRAKALAEKSYLWGIEERWFVETDWYTLNVTLPEEF
-177 QVKFEITYK
+177 KFLWEI
-186 GDTTTSTEWS
+186 
-196 NITVNLPDEFIHL
+196 
-209 WDMANNPNIYIV
+209 ANNDNVYII

-264 KDAKKMELTRTKL
+264 KDAKKMELARTKL

-384 GPDQT
+384 GPDLS

-401 RRYINGFGL
+401 ARNLNAFGML
-410 AGLAIGL
+410 GL
-417 GSITENTKENFAK
+417 GLGGLGKIGRESLKNDGKIT
-430 SFNTMWLC
+430 FNTMWLC

-468 DKIVISTEIISSINK
+468 DKIVISTEIVSNINK
-483 KLNRSLRGKY
+483 KLNRQLRGKY
-493 NADTGQIEIPEIKE
+493 NADTGQIEVPEIKE
-507 EVSNPEEDKALNM
+507 EISNPEEDKALAM
-520 LSARGKLWNAFWY
+520 LGSKGKLRNAFWY
-533 NDKDISMAKWDK
+533 DDKDISMAKWDK
-545 ESKKMKD
+545 EAKRMKD

-607 TGFGAFLAIVVAI
+607 TGLGALLAVAVAVIVTFI
-620 GFTVL
+620 TWNP
-625 TLGSGAP
+625 GAG
-632 AAAGAAGSAGGAS
+632 AKAGAATSS
-645 AGAGAA
+645 
-651 AGVAA
+651 
-656 SGAAAGATAAG
+656 
-667 ASTALIGVASATAAK
+667 ALIGVASATAAK
-682 AIIIAG
+682 VIITVG
-688 AWASAIGSI
+688 AWASAIGSV
-697 SGNKF
+697 SGNKL
-702 LSRVGMAIGL
+702 LSNIGMAIGA
-712 WAGVSGIVNGLNS
+712 WAGISGVINGLNG
-725 GFSSL
+725 GFGSL
-730 STLDM
+730 PTLDM

-769 REFEYEKD
+769 KEFEYEKD

-802 LTLQEGLFEAL
+802 LTLQEGLFEVL
-813 ISHIDIEKNSAVFND
+813 ISHIDIEKNSVVFND

>member
-1 MSLFTKTRTYTY
+1 MGLFTKTRTYTY

-35 KVPLDVITTREMLA
+35 KVPLDVITTREMLV

-79 TSEFGTQKLDT
+79 TGEFGTQKLDT
-90 KVMDFSKLETMYSS
+90 KTIDFTKLETMYSS
-104 TIEDISI
+104 TIQDISTDI
-111 DVTSD
+111 FSD
-116 LACEYLYKVTNGKY
+116 LAYEYIYKVSNGKY
-130 SSIYDI
+130 SSIYDL
-136 EDIISN
+136 EDIIVEN
-142 DIIPKFNYNPLVR
+142 VIPKIDTNPSRPSVK
-155 NVIELKEIYI
+155 ELKIRVLKLYDIFI
-165 SYLGNSTFAVTA
+165 SYLGNNTFNVRAKALVEKSYLWGIEEEWFVETDWYTLNVTLPEEF
-177 QVKFEITYK
+177 KFLWEI
-186 GDTTTSTEWS
+186 
-196 NITVNLPDEFIHL
+196 
-209 WDMANNPNIYIV
+209 ANNDNVYII
-221 KFANGNII
+221 KFANGNMIH
-229 YLDQNSLANFQK
+229 LDSNSLPNFQK
-241 QGDSK
+241 QGDSQV
-246 IEFSVPIGL
+246 EFSVPIGL

-264 KDAKKMELTRTKL
+264 KDAKKMELARTKL

-331 FLKGVMRYFAR
+331 FLKGVMRYFSR
-342 ITGIANIDEGKGFTS
+342 ITGIARIDEGKGFTS

-384 GPDQT
+384 GPDLS

-401 RRYINGFGL
+401 ARNLNTFGL
-410 AGLAIGL
+410 FGL
-417 GSITENTKENFAK
+417 GRIGRESLKNKD
-430 SFNTMWLC
+430 FNTIWLC

-468 DKIVISTEIISSINK
+468 DKIVISTEIISNINK

-493 NADTGQIEIPEIKE
+493 NPDTGQIEIPEIKE
-507 EVSNPEEDKALNM
+507 EVSQSEEDKALNM
-520 LSARGKLWNAFWY
+520 LSARGKLRNAFWY
-533 NDKDISMAKWDK
+533 DDKDISMAKWDK
-545 ESKKMKD
+545 ESKQMKD

-607 TGFGAFLAIVVAI
+607 TGLGALLAVVVAVI
-620 GFTVL
+620 VTFITWNP
-625 TLGSGAP
+625 GAG
-632 AAAGAAGSAGGAS
+632 AKAGAATSS
-645 AGAGAA
+645 
-651 AGVAA
+651 
-656 SGAAAGATAAG
+656 
-667 ASTALIGVASATAAK
+667 ALIGVASATAAK
-682 AIIIAG
+682 VIITVG

-702 LSRVGMAIGL
+702 LSRVGMAIGA

-725 GFSSL
+725 GFGSL

-777 NRKDMWG
+777 NRKDIWG

-802 LTLQEGLFEAL
+802 LTLQEGLFEVL

-828 MKYDNTR
+828 IKYDNTR

>member
-1 MSLFTKTRTYTY
+1 MGLFTKTRTYTY

-35 KVPLDVITTREMLA
+35 KVPLDVITTREMLV

-79 TSEFGTQKLDT
+79 TGEFGTQKLDT
-90 KVMDFSKLETMYSS
+90 KTIDFTKLETMYSS
-104 TIEDISI
+104 TIQDISTDI
-111 DVTSD
+111 FSD
-116 LACEYLYKVTNGKY
+116 LAYEYIYKVSNGKY
-130 SSIYDI
+130 SSIYDL
-136 EDIISN
+136 EDIIVEN
-142 DIIPKFNYNPLVR
+142 VIPKIDTNPSRPSVK
-155 NVIELKEIYI
+155 ELKIRVLKLYDIFI
-165 SYLGNSTFAVTA
+165 SYLGNNTFNVRAKALVEKSYLWGIKERWFVETNWYTLNVTLPEEF
-177 QVKFEITYK
+177 KFLWEI
-186 GDTTTSTEWS
+186 
-196 NITVNLPDEFIHL
+196 
-209 WDMANNPNIYIV
+209 ANNDNVYII
-221 KFANGNII
+221 KFANGNMIH
-229 YLDQNSLANFQK
+229 LDSNSLPNFQK
-241 QGDSK
+241 QGDSQV
-246 IEFSVPIGL
+246 EFSVPIGL

-264 KDAKKMELTRTKL
+264 KDAKKMELARTKL

-384 GPDQT
+384 GPDQS

-401 RRYINGFGL
+401 ARNLNTFGL
-410 AGLAIGL
+410 FGL
-417 GSITENTKENFAK
+417 GRIGRESFKNKD
-430 SFNTMWLC
+430 FNTIWLC

-468 DKIVISTEIISSINK
+468 DKIVISTEIISNINK

-493 NADTGQIEIPEIKE
+493 NPDTGQIEIPEIKE
-507 EVSNPEEDKALNM
+507 EVSQSEEDKALNM
-520 LSARGKLWNAFWY
+520 LSARGKLRNAFWY
-533 NDKDISMAKWDK
+533 DDKDISMAKWDK
-545 ESKKMKD
+545 ESKQMKD

-607 TGFGAFLAIVVAI
+607 TGLGALLAVVVAVI
-620 GFTVL
+620 VTFITWNP
-625 TLGSGAP
+625 GAG
-632 AAAGAAGSAGGAS
+632 AKAGAA
-645 AGAGAA
+645 
-651 AGVAA
+651 
-656 SGAAAGATAAG
+656 T
-667 ASTALIGVASATAAK
+667 STALIGVASATAAK
-682 AIIIAG
+682 VIITVG

-702 LSRVGMAIGL
+702 LSRVGMAIGA
-712 WAGVSGIVNGLNS
+712 WAGISGVINGLNG
-725 GFSSL
+725 GFNSL
-730 STLDM
+730 SALEM
-735 LKGVNFVIDVA
+735 GELGLRGVNFVIDIA
-746 NNLRGLDMEK
+746 NKIRGLDMEK

-777 NRKDMWG
+777 NRKDIWG

-802 LTLQEGLFEAL
+802 LTLQEGLFEVL
-813 ISHIDIEKNSAVFND
+813 TSYIDVEKNSVVFND

>member
-1 MSLFTKTRTYTY
+1 MGLFTTTETYTY

-20 GDSYNTTVK
+20 GDSYDTTVK
-29 YGNRKE
+29 YGNIKE
-35 KVPLDVITTREMLA
+35 KVPLDVITTRQMLA
-49 LHGQGLNNSSKMK
+49 LHAQGLNNSSKMK
-62 AQLKHL
+62 AGLKHL

-79 TSEFGTQKLDT
+79 TAEFGTQRIDT
-90 KVMDFSKLETMYSS
+90 KIIDFKKLEAMYGS

-111 DVTSD
+111 DVTSA

-130 SSIYDI
+130 SSIYDL
-136 EDIISN
+136 EDIIVEN
-142 DIIPKFNYNPLVR
+142 VIPKIDTNPPRPSVK
-155 NVIELKEIYI
+155 ELKIRVLKLYDIFI
-165 SYLGNSTFAVTA
+165 SYLGNNTFNVRAKALAEKSYLWGIEERWFVETDWYT
-177 QVKFEITYK
+177 V
-186 GDTTTSTEWS
+186 
-196 NITVNLPDEFIHL
+196 NVNLPDEFKFL
-209 WDMANNPNIYIV
+209 WEIANNDNVYII
-221 KFANGNII
+221 KFTNGNII
-229 YLDQNSLANFQK
+229 HLDSNSLPNFQK
-241 QGDSK
+241 QGDSQV
-246 IEFSVPIGL
+246 EFSVPIGL

-264 KDAKKMELTRTKL
+264 KDAKKMEIARTKL

-324 ADKNWQL
+324 ADKNWRL

-376 EIIKEKVS
+376 ELIKEKVT
-384 GPDQT
+384 GPDIS

-401 RRYINGFGL
+401 ARNLNAFGL
-410 AGLAIGL
+410 LGL
-417 GSITENTKENFAK
+417 GLGGLGKIGRESLKNDGKIT
-430 SFNTMWLC
+430 FNTMWLC

-468 DKIVISTEIISSINK
+468 DKIVVSTEIISNINK
-483 KLNRSLRGKY
+483 KLNRQLRGKY
-493 NADTGQIEIPEIKE
+493 DPDTGQIEVPEIKE
-507 EVSNPEEDKALNM
+507 ENSEEDKALAM
-520 LSARGKLWNAFWY
+520 LGSKLRNAFWY
-533 NDKDISMAKWDK
+533 DDKDISMAKWDK
-545 ESKKMKD
+545 EAKKMKD

-607 TGFGAFLAIVVAI
+607 TGLGALLAGAVAI
-620 GFTVL
+620 IVTFITWNP
-625 TLGSGAP
+625 GAG
-632 AAAGAAGSAGGAS
+632 AKAGAATSS
-645 AGAGAA
+645 
-651 AGVAA
+651 
-656 SGAAAGATAAG
+656 
-667 ASTALIGVASATAAK
+667 ALIGVASATAAK
-682 AIIIAG
+682 VIITVGI
-688 AWASAIGSI
+688 WSSAIGSI
-697 SGNKF
+697 SGNKL
-702 LSRVGMAIGL
+702 LSNIGMAIGA

-725 GFSSL
+725 GFGSL

-746 NNLRGLDMEK
+746 SKIRGLDMEK

-777 NRKDMWG
+777 NRKDIWG

-802 LTLQEGLFEAL
+802 LTLQEGLFEVL
-813 ISHIDIEKNSAVFND
+813 TSYIDVEKNSVVFND

>member
-1 MSLFTKTRTYTY
+1 MGLFTKTRTYTY

-35 KVPLDVITTREMLA
+35 KVPLDVITTREMLV

-79 TSEFGTQKLDT
+79 TGEFGTQKLDT
-90 KVMDFSKLETMYSS
+90 KTIDFTKLETMYSS
-104 TIEDISI
+104 TIQDISTDI
-111 DVTSD
+111 FSD
-116 LACEYLYKVTNGKY
+116 LAYEYIYKVSNGKY
-130 SSIYDI
+130 SSIYDL
-136 EDIISN
+136 EDIIVEN
-142 DIIPKFNYNPLVR
+142 VIPKIDTNPSRPSVK
-155 NVIELKEIYI
+155 ELKIRVLKLYDIFI
-165 SYLGNSTFAVTA
+165 SYLGNNTFNVRAKALVEKSYLWGIEERWFVETDWYTLNVTLPEEF
-177 QVKFEITYK
+177 KFLWEI
-186 GDTTTSTEWS
+186 
-196 NITVNLPDEFIHL
+196 
-209 WDMANNPNIYIV
+209 ANNDNVYII
-221 KFANGNII
+221 KFANGNMIH
-229 YLDQNSLANFQK
+229 LDSNSLPNFQK
-241 QGDSK
+241 QGDSQV
-246 IEFSVPIGL
+246 EFSVPIGL

-264 KDAKKMELTRTKL
+264 KDAKKMELARTKL

-365 TSDKTF
+365 TSDSTF

-376 EIIKEKVS
+376 EIIKEKVT
-384 GPDQT
+384 GPDLS

-401 RRYINGFGL
+401 ARNLNTFGGML
-410 AGLAIGL
+410 GLRNI
-417 GSITENTKENFAK
+417 SKELRNLEK
-430 SFNTMWLC
+430 SEQIIKDFNTMWLC

-468 DKIVISTEIISSINK
+468 DKIVISTEIISNINK
-483 KLNRSLRGKY
+483 KLNRLLRDKY
-493 NADTGQIEIPEIKE
+493 NPDTAQIEIPEIKE
-507 EVSNPEEDKALNM
+507 EVSQSEEDKALNM
-520 LSARGKLWNAFWY
+520 LSARGKLRNAFWY
-533 NDKDISMAKWDK
+533 DDKDISMAKWDK
-545 ESKKMKD
+545 ESKQMKD

-575 LMWNMIPYNGK
+575 LMWNMIPYNNK

-592 TLLINF
+592 TLIIDFL
-598 ILNIKVKES
+598 LNIKVKES
-607 TGFGAFLAIVVAI
+607 TGLGALLAVVVAVI
-620 GFTVL
+620 VTFITWNP
-625 TLGSGAP
+625 GAG
-632 AAAGAAGSAGGAS
+632 AKAGAATSS
-645 AGAGAA
+645 
-651 AGVAA
+651 
-656 SGAAAGATAAG
+656 
-667 ASTALIGVASATAAK
+667 ALIGVASATAAK
-682 AIIIAG
+682 VIITVG

-702 LSRVGMAIGL
+702 LSRVGMVIGA
-712 WAGVSGIVNGLNS
+712 WAGISGIVNGLNG
-725 GFSSL
+725 GFNSL
-730 STLDM
+730 SALEM
-735 LKGVNFVIDVA
+735 GELGLRGVNFVIDVA
-746 NNLRGLDMEK
+746 NKIRGLDMEK
-756 KLQSMADELKNGQ
+756 KLQSMDDELKNGQ

-777 NRKDMWG
+777 NRKDIWG

-802 LTLQEGLFEAL
+802 LTLQEGLFEVL

-828 MKYDNTR
+828 IKYDNTR

>member
-1 MSLFTKTRTYTY
+1 MGLFTKTRTYTY

-35 KVPLDVITTREMLA
+35 KVPLDVITTREMLV

-79 TSEFGTQKLDT
+79 TGEFGTQKLDT
-90 KVMDFSKLETMYSS
+90 KTIDFTKLETMYSS
-104 TIEDISI
+104 TIQDISTDI
-111 DVTSD
+111 FSD
-116 LACEYLYKVTNGKY
+116 LAYEYIYKVSNGKY
-130 SSIYDI
+130 SSIYDL
-136 EDIISN
+136 EDIIVEN
-142 DIIPKFNYNPLVR
+142 VIPKIDTNPSRPSVK
-155 NVIELKEIYI
+155 ELKIRVLKLYDIFI
-165 SYLGNSTFAVTA
+165 SYLGNNTFNVRAKALVEKSYLWGIEERWFVETDWYTLNVTLPEEF
-177 QVKFEITYK
+177 KFLWEI
-186 GDTTTSTEWS
+186 
-196 NITVNLPDEFIHL
+196 
-209 WDMANNPNIYIV
+209 ANNDNVYII
-221 KFANGNII
+221 KFANGNMIH
-229 YLDQNSLANFQK
+229 LDSNSLPNFQK
-241 QGDSK
+241 QGDSQV
-246 IEFSVPIGL
+246 EFSVPIGL

-264 KDAKKMELTRTKL
+264 KDAKKMELARTKL

-342 ITGIANIDEGKGFTS
+342 ITGIARIDEGKGFTS

-384 GPDQT
+384 GPDQS

-401 RRYINGFGL
+401 ARNLNTFGL
-410 AGLAIGL
+410 FGL
-417 GSITENTKENFAK
+417 GRIGRESFKNKD
-430 SFNTMWLC
+430 FNTIWLC

-468 DKIVISTEIISSINK
+468 DKIVISTEIISNINK

-493 NADTGQIEIPEIKE
+493 NPDTGQIEIPEIKE
-507 EVSNPEEDKALNM
+507 EISQSEEDKALAM
-520 LSARGKLWNAFWY
+520 LGSKLRNAFWY
-533 NDKDISMAKWDK
+533 DDKDISMAKWDK
-545 ESKKMKD
+545 ESKQMKD

-607 TGFGAFLAIVVAI
+607 TGLGALLAVVVAVI
-620 GFTVL
+620 VTFITWNP
-625 TLGSGAP
+625 GAG
-632 AAAGAAGSAGGAS
+632 AKAGAA
-645 AGAGAA
+645 
-651 AGVAA
+651 
-656 SGAAAGATAAG
+656 T
-667 ASTALIGVASATAAK
+667 STALIGVASATAAK
-682 AIIIAG
+682 VIITVG

-702 LSRVGMAIGL
+702 LSRVGMAIGA
-712 WAGVSGIVNGLNS
+712 WAGISGVINGLNG
-725 GFSSL
+725 GFNSL
-730 STLDM
+730 SALEM
-735 LKGVNFVIDVA
+735 GELGLRGVNFVIDIA
-746 NNLRGLDMEK
+746 NKIRGLDMEK

-777 NRKDMWG
+777 NRKDIWG

-802 LTLQEGLFEAL
+802 LTLQEGLFEVL
-813 ISHIDIEKNSAVFND
+813 TSYIDVEKNSVVFND

>member
-1 MSLFTKTRTYTY
+1 MGLFTTTETYTY

-79 TSEFGTQKLDT
+79 TGEFGTQRLDT
-90 KVMDFSKLETMYSS
+90 KTIDFTKLETMYSS

-116 LACEYLYKVTNGKY
+116 LACEYLYKVTKGKY

-142 DIIPKFNYNPLVR
+142 DIIPKFNYNPLVPSITR
-155 NVIELKEIYI
+155 PKSNVIELKEIYI
-165 SYLGNSTFAVTA
+165 SYLGNSAFAVTA
-177 QVKFEITYK
+177 QVKSEITYK
-186 GDTTTSTEWS
+186 GDTTTSTGWS
-196 NITVNLPDEFIHL
+196 NITVNLPDEFVHL

-264 KDAKKMELTRTKL
+264 KDAKKMELARTKL

-290 ELLYELIQNN
+290 ELLYEMVQNN

-324 ADKNWQL
+324 ADKNWRL

-384 GPDQT
+384 GPDLS

-401 RRYINGFGL
+401 ARNLNTFGGML
-410 AGLAIGL
+410 GLRNI
-417 GSITENTKENFAK
+417 SKELRNLEK
-430 SFNTMWLC
+430 DKQIIKDFNTIWLC

-468 DKIVISTEIISSINK
+468 DKIVISTEIISNINK
-483 KLNRSLRGKY
+483 KLNRQLRGKY
-493 NADTGQIEIPEIKE
+493 DPDTAQIEIPEIKE
-507 EVSNPEEDKALNM
+507 EVSQSEEDKALNM
-520 LSARGKLWNAFWY
+520 LSSKGKLRNAFWY
-533 NDKDISMAKWDK
+533 DDKDISMAKWDK
-545 ESKKMKD
+545 EAKKMKD

-560 NGLSAFDLPKLPMPI
+560 NGLSAFDVPKLPMPI

-607 TGFGAFLAIVVAI
+607 TGLGALLAVAVAVIVTFI
-620 GFTVL
+620 TWNP
-625 TLGSGAP
+625 GAG
-632 AAAGAAGSAGGAS
+632 AKAGAATSS
-645 AGAGAA
+645 
-651 AGVAA
+651 
-656 SGAAAGATAAG
+656 
-667 ASTALIGVASATAAK
+667 ALIGVASATTAK
-682 AIIIAG
+682 AIITVG

-702 LSRVGMAIGL
+702 LSNIGMAIGA
-712 WAGVSGIVNGLNS
+712 WAGISGVINGLNG
-725 GFSSL
+725 GFGSL
-730 STLDM
+730 SALEM
-735 LKGVNFVIDVA
+735 GELGLRGINSVIDVA
-746 NNLRGLDMEK
+746 SKIRGLDIEK

-769 REFEYEKD
+769 KEFEYEKD

-802 LTLQEGLFEAL
+802 LTLQEGLFEVL
-813 ISHIDIEKNSAVFND
+813 TSYIDVEKNSVVFND

>member
-1 MSLFTKTRTYTY
+1 MGLFTKTRTYTY

-35 KVPLDVITTREMLA
+35 KVPLDVITTREMLV

-79 TSEFGTQKLDT
+79 TGEFGTQRIDT
-90 KVMDFSKLETMYSS
+90 KTIDFTKLETMYSS

-142 DIIPKFNYNPLVR
+142 YIIPKFNYNPLVSSITRSKR

-196 NITVNLPDEFIHL
+196 NITVNLPDEFVHL

-264 KDAKKMELTRTKL
+264 KDAKKMELARTKL

-342 ITGIANIDEGKGFTS
+342 ITGIARIDEGKGFTS

-384 GPDQT
+384 GPDLS

-401 RRYINGFGL
+401 RRYINGLGL
-410 AGLAIGL
+410 AGLAIGV

-468 DKIVISTEIISSINK
+468 DKIVISTEIVSSINK
-483 KLNRSLRGKY
+483 KLNRQLRGKY
-493 NADTGQIEIPEIKE
+493 NADTGQIEASESKE
-507 EVSNPEEDKALNM
+507 EISNPEEDKALNM

-598 ILNIKVKES
+598 ILNIKVKER
-607 TGFGAFLAIVVAI
+607 TGLGALLAVVVAVI
-620 GFTVL
+620 ITFITWNPV
-625 TLGSGAP
+625 
-632 AAAGAAGSAGGAS
+632 AGAK
-645 AGAGAA
+645 
-651 AGVAA
+651 
-656 SGAAAGATAAG
+656 AGATT
-667 ASTALIGVASATAAK
+667 SSALIGVASATAAK
-682 AIIIAG
+682 VIITVG

-702 LSRVGMAIGL
+702 LSRVGMAIGA
-712 WAGVSGIVNGLNS
+712 WAGISGIVNGLNS
-725 GFSSL
+725 GFGSL

-735 LKGVNFVIDVA
+735 LKGINSVIDIA

-802 LTLQEGLFEAL
+802 LTLQEGLFEVL

-828 MKYDNTR
+828 IKYDNTR

>member
-1 MSLFTKTRTYTY
+1 MGLFTKTRTYTY

-79 TSEFGTQKLDT
+79 TGEFGTQKLDT
-90 KVMDFSKLETMYSS
+90 KTIDFTKLETMYSS

-130 SSIYDI
+130 SSIYDV
-136 EDIISN
+136 ENVISN
-142 DIIPKFNYNPLVR
+142 YIIPKFNYNNPFASSITRRKR

-196 NITVNLPDEFIHL
+196 NITVNLPDEFVHL

-264 KDAKKMELTRTKL
+264 KDAKKMELARTKL

-357 VSLPPYFL
+357 VSIPPYFL

-384 GPDQT
+384 GPDQS

-401 RRYINGFGL
+401 RRYINFFGL
-410 AGLAIGL
+410 AGLAIGA

-468 DKIVISTEIISSINK
+468 DKIVISTEIVSSINK
-483 KLNRSLRGKY
+483 KLNRQLRGKY
-493 NADTGQIEIPEIKE
+493 NADTGQIEASESKE
-507 EVSNPEEDKALNM
+507 EISNPEEDKALNM

-545 ESKKMKD
+545 ESKQMKD

-607 TGFGAFLAIVVAI
+607 TGLGVLVAAFVAVVVTFITWNPGA
-620 GFTVL
+620 
-625 TLGSGAP
+625 GAK
-632 AAAGAAGSAGGAS
+632 AGAATSS
-645 AGAGAA
+645 
-651 AGVAA
+651 
-656 SGAAAGATAAG
+656 
-667 ASTALIGVASATAAK
+667 ALIGVASATAAK
-682 AIIIAG
+682 VIITVG

-702 LSRVGMAIGL
+702 LSRVGMVIGA
-712 WAGVSGIVNGLNS
+712 WAGISGVVNGLNS
-725 GFSSL
+725 GFGSL

-777 NRKDMWG
+777 NRKDIWG

-802 LTLQEGLFEAL
+802 LTLQEGLFEVL

>member
-1 MSLFTKTRTYTY
+1 MGLFTKTRTYTY

-35 KVPLDVITTREMLA
+35 KVPLDVITTREMLV

-68 REIHNLPFLKK
+68 REIHNLPMLKK
-79 TSEFGTQKLDT
+79 TGEFGTQKLDT
-90 KVMDFSKLETMYSS
+90 KTIDFTKLETMYSS
-104 TIEDISI
+104 IIQDISTDI
-111 DVTSD
+111 FSD
-116 LACEYLYKVTNGKY
+116 LAYEYIYKVSNGKY
-130 SSIYDI
+130 SSIYDL
-136 EDIISN
+136 EDIIVEN
-142 DIIPKFNYNPLVR
+142 VIPKIDTNPSRPSVK
-155 NVIELKEIYI
+155 ELKIRVLKLYDIFI
-165 SYLGNSTFAVTA
+165 SYLGNNTFNVRAKALVEKSYLWGIEERWFVETDWYTLNVTLPEEF
-177 QVKFEITYK
+177 KFLWEI
-186 GDTTTSTEWS
+186 
-196 NITVNLPDEFIHL
+196 
-209 WDMANNPNIYIV
+209 ANNDNVYII
-221 KFANGNII
+221 KFANGNMIH
-229 YLDQNSLANFQK
+229 LDSNSLPNFQK
-241 QGDSK
+241 QGDSQV
-246 IEFSVPIGL
+246 EFSVPIGL

-264 KDAKKMELTRTKL
+264 KDAKKMELARTKL

-342 ITGIANIDEGKGFTS
+342 ITGIARIDEGKGFTS

-384 GPDQT
+384 GPDLS

-401 RRYINGFGL
+401 ARNLNTFGL
-410 AGLAIGL
+410 FGL
-417 GSITENTKENFAK
+417 GRIGRESFKNKD
-430 SFNTMWLC
+430 FNTIWLC

-468 DKIVISTEIISSINK
+468 DKIVISTEIISNINK

-493 NADTGQIEIPEIKE
+493 NPDTGQIEIPEIKE
-507 EVSNPEEDKALNM
+507 EISQSEEDKALNM
-520 LSARGKLWNAFWY
+520 LSARGKLRNAFWY
-533 NDKDISMAKWDK
+533 DDKDISMAKWDK
-545 ESKKMKD
+545 ESKQMKD

-607 TGFGAFLAIVVAI
+607 TGLGALLAVVVAVI
-620 GFTVL
+620 VTFITWNP
-625 TLGSGAP
+625 GAG
-632 AAAGAAGSAGGAS
+632 AKAGAATSS
-645 AGAGAA
+645 
-651 AGVAA
+651 
-656 SGAAAGATAAG
+656 
-667 ASTALIGVASATAAK
+667 ALIGVASATAAK
-682 AIIIAG
+682 VVITVG

-702 LSRVGMAIGL
+702 LSRVGMAIGA
-712 WAGVSGIVNGLNS
+712 WAGISGIVNGLNS
-725 GFSSL
+725 GFGSL

-735 LKGVNFVIDVA
+735 LKGINSVIDIA

-777 NRKDMWG
+777 NRKDIWG

-802 LTLQEGLFEAL
+802 LTLQEGLFEVL

-828 MKYDNTR
+828 IKYDNTR

>member
-1 MSLFTKTRTYTY
+1 MGLFTKTRTYTY

-35 KVPLDVITTREMLA
+35 KVPLDVITTREMLV

-79 TSEFGTQKLDT
+79 TGEFGTQKLDT
-90 KVMDFSKLETMYSS
+90 KTIDFTKLETMYSS

-142 DIIPKFNYNPLVR
+142 YIIPKFNYNPLVSSITRSKR

-196 NITVNLPDEFIHL
+196 NITVNLPDEFVHL

-264 KDAKKMELTRTKL
+264 KDAKKMELARTKL

-384 GPDQT
+384 GPDQS

-401 RRYINGFGL
+401 ARNLNTFGL
-410 AGLAIGL
+410 LGL
-417 GSITENTKENFAK
+417 GGLGKIGRKSLKNDGKIT
-430 SFNTMWLC
+430 FNTIWLC

-483 KLNRSLRGKY
+483 KLNRKLRGKY
-493 NADTGQIEIPEIKE
+493 NPDTGQIEASEIKE
-507 EVSNPEEDKALNM
+507 EISNPEEDKALNM
-520 LSARGKLWNAFWY
+520 LSARGKLRNAFWY
-533 NDKDISMAKWDK
+533 DDKDISMAKWDK
-545 ESKKMKD
+545 ESKQMKD

-607 TGFGAFLAIVVAI
+607 TGLGALLAVVVAVI
-620 GFTVL
+620 VTFITWNP
-625 TLGSGAP
+625 GAG
-632 AAAGAAGSAGGAS
+632 AKAGAATSS
-645 AGAGAA
+645 
-651 AGVAA
+651 
-656 SGAAAGATAAG
+656 
-667 ASTALIGVASATAAK
+667 ALIGVASATAAK
-682 AIIIAG
+682 VIITVG

-702 LSRVGMAIGL
+702 LSRVGMAIGA
-712 WAGVSGIVNGLNS
+712 WAGISGIVNGLNS
-725 GFSSL
+725 GFGSL

-802 LTLQEGLFEAL
+802 LTLQEGLFEVL

-828 MKYDNTR
+828 IKYDNTR

>member
-1 MSLFTKTRTYTY
+1 MGLFTKTRTYTY

-35 KVPLDVITTREMLA
+35 KVPLDVITTREMLV

-79 TSEFGTQKLDT
+79 TGEFGTQKLDT
-90 KVMDFSKLETMYSS
+90 KTIDFTKLETMYSS
-104 TIEDISI
+104 TIQDISTDI
-111 DVTSD
+111 FSD
-116 LACEYLYKVTNGKY
+116 LAYEYIYKVSNGKY
-130 SSIYDI
+130 SSIYDL
-136 EDIISN
+136 EDIIVEN
-142 DIIPKFNYNPLVR
+142 VIPKIDTNPSRPSVK
-155 NVIELKEIYI
+155 ELKIRVLKLYDIFI
-165 SYLGNSTFAVTA
+165 SYLGNNTFNVRAKALVEKSYLWGIEERWFVETDWYTLNVTLPEEF
-177 QVKFEITYK
+177 KFLWEI
-186 GDTTTSTEWS
+186 
-196 NITVNLPDEFIHL
+196 
-209 WDMANNPNIYIV
+209 ANNDNVYII
-221 KFANGNII
+221 KFANGNMIH
-229 YLDQNSLANFQK
+229 LDSNSLPNFQK
-241 QGDSK
+241 QGDSQV
-246 IEFSVPIGL
+246 EFSVPIGL

-264 KDAKKMELTRTKL
+264 KDAKKMELARTKL

-342 ITGIANIDEGKGFTS
+342 ITGIARIDEGKGFTS

-384 GPDQT
+384 GPDQS

-401 RRYINGFGL
+401 ARNLNTFGL
-410 AGLAIGL
+410 FGW
-417 GSITENTKENFAK
+417 GSISKELRNLEKSEQMTKD
-430 SFNTMWLC
+430 FNTIWLC

-468 DKIVISTEIISSINK
+468 DKIVISTEIISNINK

-493 NADTGQIEIPEIKE
+493 NPDTGQIEIPEIKE
-507 EVSNPEEDKALNM
+507 EVSQSEEDKALNM
-520 LSARGKLWNAFWY
+520 LSSRGKLRNAFWY
-533 NDKDISMAKWDK
+533 DDKDISMAKWDK
-545 ESKKMKD
+545 ESKQMKD

-607 TGFGAFLAIVVAI
+607 TGLGALLAVVVAVI
-620 GFTVL
+620 VTFITWNP
-625 TLGSGAP
+625 GAG
-632 AAAGAAGSAGGAS
+632 AKAGAATSS
-645 AGAGAA
+645 
-651 AGVAA
+651 
-656 SGAAAGATAAG
+656 
-667 ASTALIGVASATAAK
+667 ALIGVASATAAK
-682 AIIIAG
+682 VIITVG

-702 LSRVGMAIGL
+702 LSRVGMAIGA
-712 WAGVSGIVNGLNS
+712 WAGISGIVNGLNS
-725 GFSSL
+725 GFGSL

-735 LKGVNFVIDVA
+735 LKGINSVIDIA

-777 NRKDMWG
+777 NRKDIWG

-802 LTLQEGLFEAL
+802 LTLQEGLFEVL

>member
-1 MSLFTKTRTYTY
+1 MGLFTKTRTYTY

-49 LHGQGLNNSSKMK
+49 LHGQGLNSSSKMK

-79 TSEFGTQKLDT
+79 TGEFGTQKLDT
-90 KVMDFSKLETMYSS
+90 KTIDFTKLETMYSS

-142 DIIPKFNYNPLVR
+142 YIIPKFNYNPLVPSITRSKR

-196 NITVNLPDEFIHL
+196 NITVNLPDEFVHL

-264 KDAKKMELTRTKL
+264 KDAKKMELARTKL

-384 GPDQT
+384 GPDQS

-401 RRYINGFGL
+401 ARNLNTFGL
-410 AGLAIGL
+410 FGL
-417 GSITENTKENFAK
+417 GRIGRESFKNKD
-430 SFNTMWLC
+430 FNTIWLC

-459 EGLSGVNSS
+459 DGLQGFNSS
-468 DKIVISTEIISSINK
+468 EKILRTAEIISNVNK
-483 KLNRSLRGKY
+483 RLPERTETKAETEEEKNSRF
-493 NADTGQIEIPEIKE
+493 DHIIEKMMSKK
-507 EVSNPEEDKALNM
+507 V
-520 LSARGKLWNAFWY
+520 GFWH
-533 NDKDISMAKWDK
+533 DDRDISLTIWDE
-545 ESKKMKD
+545 ESFTLKD
-552 KIPTGAPE
+552 KIPTGVPNE
-560 NGLSAFDLPKLPMPI
+560 NLNAFDLPRLPMPK
-575 LMWNMIPYNGK
+575 LMWNMIPYSGK

-598 ILNIKVKES
+598 RLEIEVKED
-607 TGFGAFLAIVVAI
+607 TGFASFLTFVIAIVI
-620 GFTVL
+620 TVV
-625 TLGSGAP
+625 TLGT
-632 AAAGAAGSAGGAS
+632 
-645 AGAGAA
+645 GAGAA
-651 AGVAA
+651 SSLMGIAN
-656 SGAAAGATAAG
+656 
-667 ASTALIGVASATAAK
+667 SAVSK
-682 AIIIAG
+682 AIVIAG
-688 AWASAIGSI
+688 TWASAIGSV
-697 SGNKF
+697 SGNKY
-702 LSRVGMAIGL
+702 LSYIGTAIGL
-712 WAGVSGIVNGLNS
+712 WAGITGIVN
-725 GFSSL
+725 SL
-730 STLDM
+730 SSGISSVSGLDA
-735 LKGVNFVIDVA
+735 LTRGSKGVNFVVDIASKV
-746 NNLRGLDMEK
+746 RSLDMEK
-756 KLQSMADELKNGQ
+756 ELQSMADELKNGQ
-769 REFEYEKD
+769 KQFEYEKD
-777 NRKDMWG
+777 NRRDMWG
-784 GVAKTNAAADEEI
+784 GVARTNAAADEEI

-802 LTLQEGLFEAL
+802 LTLQEGLFEVL

>member
-1 MSLFTKTRTYTY
+1 MGLFTKTRTYTY

-20 GDSYNTTVK
+20 GDSYDTTIK

-35 KVPLDVITTREMLA
+35 KVPLDVITTREMLV

-68 REIHNLPFLKK
+68 REIHNLPMLKK
-79 TSEFGTQKLDT
+79 TAEFGTQKLDT
-90 KVMDFSKLETMYSS
+90 KTIDFTKLETMYGS

-111 DVTSD
+111 DVTSN
-116 LACEYLYKVTNGKY
+116 LACEYLYKVTKGKY

-142 DIIPKFNYNPLVR
+142 DIIPKFNYNPLVPSVTR
-155 NVIELKEIYI
+155 PKSNVIEVKNIYI

-177 QVKFEITYK
+177 QVKSEITYK
-186 GDTTTSTEWS
+186 GDTTTSTGWS
-196 NITVNLPDEFIHL
+196 NITVTLPEEFKFL
-209 WDMANNPNIYIV
+209 WEIANNDNVYII
-221 KFANGNII
+221 KFANGNMIH
-229 YLDQNSLANFQK
+229 LDSNSLSNFQK
-241 QGDSK
+241 QGDSQV
-246 IEFSVPIGL
+246 EFSVPIGL

-264 KDAKKMELTRTKL
+264 KDAKKMEIARTKL

-300 KDIDHDCRINMYLD
+300 KDIDHDCRVNMYLD

-342 ITGIANIDEGKGFTS
+342 ITGIARIDEGKGFTS

-376 EIIKEKVS
+376 EIIKEKVT

-401 RRYINGFGL
+401 ARNLNAFGGML
-410 AGLAIGL
+410 GL
-417 GSITENTKENFAK
+417 GRIGRESLKNKD
-430 SFNTMWLC
+430 FNTMWLC

-468 DKIVISTEIISSINK
+468 DKIVISTEIVSNINK

-493 NADTGQIEIPEIKE
+493 DPDTGQIEIPEIKE
-507 EVSNPEEDKALNM
+507 EVSQSEEDKALNM
-520 LSARGKLWNAFWY
+520 LGSKGKLRNAFWY
-533 NDKDISMAKWDK
+533 DDKDISMAKWDK
-545 ESKKMKD
+545 EAKKMKD

-607 TGFGAFLAIVVAI
+607 TGLGALLAVVVAVI
-620 GFTVL
+620 VTFVTWN
-625 TLGSGAP
+625 P
-632 AAAGAAGSAGGAS
+632 
-645 AGAGAA
+645 GAGAK
-651 AGVAA
+651 
-656 SGAAAGATAAG
+656 AG
-667 ASTALIGVASATAAK
+667 ASTALIGVTSATAAK
-682 AIIIAG
+682 VIITVG

-702 LSRVGMAIGL
+702 LSRVGMAIGA
-712 WAGVSGIVNGLNS
+712 WAGISGIVNGLNG
-725 GFSSL
+725 GFNSL
-730 STLDM
+730 SALEM
-735 LKGVNFVIDVA
+735 GELGLRGVNFVIDVA
-746 NNLRGLDMEK
+746 NKIRGLDMEK

-777 NRKDMWG
+777 NRKDIWG

-802 LTLQEGLFEAL
+802 LTLQEGLFEVL
-813 ISHIDIEKNSAVFND
+813 ISHIDIEKNSVVFND

>member
-1 MSLFTKTRTYTY
+1 MGLFTKTRTYTY

-79 TSEFGTQKLDT
+79 TGEFGTQKLDT
-90 KVMDFSKLETMYSS
+90 KTIDFTKLETMYSS

-142 DIIPKFNYNPLVR
+142 YIIPKFNYNPLVSSITRSKR

-196 NITVNLPDEFIHL
+196 NITVNLPDEFVHL

-264 KDAKKMELTRTKL
+264 KDAKKMELARTKL

-384 GPDQT
+384 GPDQS

-401 RRYINGFGL
+401 ARNLNAFRMLGL
-410 AGLAIGL
+410 R
-417 GSITENTKENFAK
+417 SISKELRNLEKSEQMTKD
-430 SFNTMWLC
+430 FNTIWLC

-493 NADTGQIEIPEIKE
+493 NPDTGQIEIPEIKE
-507 EVSNPEEDKALNM
+507 EISQSEEDKALNM
-520 LSARGKLWNAFWY
+520 LSARGKLRNAFWY
-533 NDKDISMAKWDK
+533 DDKDISMAKWDK
-545 ESKKMKD
+545 ESKQMKD

-607 TGFGAFLAIVVAI
+607 TGLGALLAVVVAVI
-620 GFTVL
+620 VTFITWNP
-625 TLGSGAP
+625 GAG
-632 AAAGAAGSAGGAS
+632 AKAGAA
-645 AGAGAA
+645 
-651 AGVAA
+651 
-656 SGAAAGATAAG
+656 T
-667 ASTALIGVASATAAK
+667 STALIGVASATAAK
-682 AIIIAG
+682 VIITVG

-702 LSRVGMAIGL
+702 LSRVGMAIGA
-712 WAGVSGIVNGLNS
+712 WAGISGIVNGLNS
-725 GFSSL
+725 GFGSL

-735 LKGVNFVIDVA
+735 LKGINSVIDIA

-777 NRKDMWG
+777 NRKDIWG

-802 LTLQEGLFEAL
+802 LTLQEGLFEVL

-828 MKYDNTR
+828 IKYDNTR

>member
-1 MSLFTKTRTYTY
+1 MGLFTKTRTYTY

-35 KVPLDVITTREMLA
+35 KVPLDVITTREMLV

-62 AQLKHL
+62 TQLKHL

-79 TSEFGTQKLDT
+79 TGEFGTQKLDT
-90 KVMDFSKLETMYSS
+90 KTIDFTKLETMYSS
-104 TIEDISI
+104 TIQDISTDI
-111 DVTSD
+111 FSD
-116 LACEYLYKVTNGKY
+116 LAYEYIYKVSNGKY
-130 SSIYDI
+130 SSIYDL
-136 EDIISN
+136 EDIIVEN
-142 DIIPKFNYNPLVR
+142 VIPKIDTNPSRPSVK
-155 NVIELKEIYI
+155 ELKIRVLKLYDIFI
-165 SYLGNSTFAVTA
+165 SYLGNNTFNVRAKALVEKSYLWGIEERWFVETDWYTLNVTLPEEF
-177 QVKFEITYK
+177 KFLWEI
-186 GDTTTSTEWS
+186 
-196 NITVNLPDEFIHL
+196 
-209 WDMANNPNIYIV
+209 ANNDNVYII
-221 KFANGNII
+221 KFANGNMIH
-229 YLDQNSLANFQK
+229 LDSNSLPNFQK
-241 QGDSK
+241 QGDSQV
-246 IEFSVPIGL
+246 EFSVPIGL

-264 KDAKKMELTRTKL
+264 KDAKRMEIARTKL

-342 ITGIANIDEGKGFTS
+342 ITGIARIDEGKGFTS

-376 EIIKEKVS
+376 EIIKEKVT
-384 GPDQT
+384 GPDLS

-401 RRYINGFGL
+401 ARNLNTFGL
-410 AGLAIGL
+410 FGL
-417 GSITENTKENFAK
+417 GRIGRESFKNKD
-430 SFNTMWLC
+430 FNTIWLC

-493 NADTGQIEIPEIKE
+493 DPDTGQIEIPEIKE
-507 EVSNPEEDKALNM
+507 EVSQSEEDKALAM
-520 LSARGKLWNAFWY
+520 LGSKLRNAFWY
-533 NDKDISMAKWDK
+533 DDKDISMAKWDK
-545 ESKKMKD
+545 ESKRMKD

-607 TGFGAFLAIVVAI
+607 TGFGALLAVVVAVI
-620 GFTVL
+620 VTFITWNP
-625 TLGSGAP
+625 GAG
-632 AAAGAAGSAGGAS
+632 AKAGAATSS
-645 AGAGAA
+645 
-651 AGVAA
+651 
-656 SGAAAGATAAG
+656 
-667 ASTALIGVASATAAK
+667 ALIGVASATAAK
-682 AIIIAG
+682 VIITVG

-702 LSRVGMAIGL
+702 LSRVGMAIGA
-712 WAGVSGIVNGLNS
+712 WAGISGIVNGLNS

-730 STLDM
+730 STVDM
-735 LKGVNFVIDVA
+735 LKGINSVIDIA

-777 NRKDMWG
+777 NRKDIWG

-802 LTLQEGLFEAL
+802 LTLQEGLFEVL
-813 ISHIDIEKNSAVFND
+813 ISHIDIEKNSTVFND
-828 MKYDNTR
+828 RKYDNTR